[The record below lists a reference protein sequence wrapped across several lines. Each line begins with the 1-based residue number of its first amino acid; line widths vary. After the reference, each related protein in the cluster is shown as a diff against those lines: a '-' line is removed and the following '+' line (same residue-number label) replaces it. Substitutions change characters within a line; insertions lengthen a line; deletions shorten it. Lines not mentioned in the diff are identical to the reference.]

1 MLSIEQTK
9 EKNSTCYFDFLIS
22 RIKDYIPLSDN
33 EIRVVESLFKLEHYK
48 KNEILLQEGS
58 ICQKLFF
65 VAEGIV
71 RFSQL
76 IEGEERTY
84 VFRAEGA
91 FCNDLESFL
100 QKTPSRNSITAIMP
114 TTVLSV
120 TDENLQVFY
129 NELQYGDRFGR
140 LTLEQIFVMVVDH
153 LTTFYSETP
162 MQRYIRFAK
171 THKHLLQRIPQ
182 YYIASYVGVTP
193 QALCRIK
200 KKLLAGN

>member
-1 MLSIEQTK
+1 MRA
-9 EKNSTCYFDFLIS
+9 TCDLFDFLTS
-22 RIKDYIPLSDN
+22 RIKDYIPLNDT
-33 EIRVVESLFKLEHYK
+33 EIRVVESLFTKEHYK

-65 VAEGIV
+65 VAKGIV

-76 IEGEERTY
+76 KDGEERTF

-91 FCNDLESFL
+91 FCNDLDSFL
-100 QKTPSRNSITAIMP
+100 QKTPSVNSIIAVVP
-114 TTVLSV
+114 TTVL
-120 TDENLQVFY
+120 TITYDNLQVFY

-140 LTLEQIFVMVVDH
+140 LAIEQIFVMVVNH

-162 MQRYIRFAK
+162 KQRYLRFVQ
-171 THKHLLQRIPQ
+171 HHMHLIQRIPQ
-182 YYIASYVGVTP
+182 YYIASYIGVTP

-200 KKLLAGN
+200 KKLLLDN